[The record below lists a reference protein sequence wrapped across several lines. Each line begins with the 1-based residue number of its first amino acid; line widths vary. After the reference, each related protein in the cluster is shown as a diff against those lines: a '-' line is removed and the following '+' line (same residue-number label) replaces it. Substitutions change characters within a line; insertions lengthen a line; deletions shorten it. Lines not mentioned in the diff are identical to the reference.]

1 MADAMIAL
9 LRRKL
14 ALGPNERDM
23 VVLQHEMEIEYP
35 EDNQRREKHY
45 STLIAYGEPGGFTA
59 MSRTVGLPAA
69 LATKLILT
77 DALPLTGSHIP
88 THPAIYNPIL
98 AELEAGGLRF
108 VEQTEALPPGG

>member
-1 MADAMIAL
+1 MADAMVAL

-14 ALGPNERDM
+14 ALGPDERDM
-23 VVLQHEMEIEYP
+23 VVVQHEMEVEYP
-35 EDNQRREKHY
+35 NENNRREKHH

-88 THPAIYNPIL
+88 THPAIYTPIL
-98 AELEAGGLRF
+98 EDLERAGLKF
-108 VEQTEALPPGG
+108 VDTVTPVEPV